1 MLADVQRTAQLFD
14 RTHVPN
20 ESQDLRQNVR
30 AYLEDASIFCLN
42 TAIHLLEWPD
52 YDFETCYVLLTF
64 FNHTK
69 AV

>member
-1 MLADVQRTAQLFD
+1 MLADVKRAAQLFG
-14 RTHVPN
+14 RTHVLD

-30 AYLEDASIFCLN
+30 AYFEDASIFCLN
-42 TAIHLLEWPD
+42 TAIHLLVWPD
-52 YDFETCYVLLTF
+52 YDFETSYVLLTF